1 MKGVVMSEGREIENE
16 RITSLFG
23 LLTIKD
29 IIAILSV
36 AVSLTLAW
44 GVFSTRITLLEH
56 QLIAYR
62 EENKQI
68 VESVKGLQ
76 RQQNSFDRGQIE
88 DRYMIDELWTSVK
101 GTPPRRQTQ
110 IFPPGP

>member
-1 MKGVVMSEGREIENE
+1 MSDGKDVGNE

-62 EENKQI
+62 DEQKQMA
-68 VESVKGLQ
+68 SDVKNAQ
-76 RQQNSFDRGQIE
+76 RQLSIIERGQLE
-88 DRYMIDELWTSVK
+88 DRYLIDELWFVSK
-101 GTPPRRQTQ
+101 GSPPRRMTQ
-110 IFPPGP
+110 IPPGP